1 MTDPS
6 TDSSTA
12 GPPENDTGRLDGA
25 SRARVFAVITV
36 VVLFAEVAPLQYT
49 MVSPAAQLIGR
60 SFPGVG
66 SNIAW
71 MTIIFG
77 LVGGAATPIL
87 GKLSDLYGKRT
98 MLLAVGVSFLIG
110 SLICATTG
118 DWTLFLIGRAF
129 QAVAIAAATV
139 AYGLIRDLIPRKY
152 VPLAIGLV
160 STGLGVSGVGG
171 IMLSGLL
178 TDTAG
183 WSYKALF
190 WFLVIYTLVTL
201 PLLFLVCPETKFR
214 ARQKLD
220 PMGAL
225 LLAGGVGFAL
235 LYVSNGANVGWTNGL
250 YLGYLVL
257 GVALMVLFITLER
270 RVSQPIIDM
279 RLLFSPKV
287 SMVLFVAFFAAIV
300 VGIQAF
306 AIPYMVS
313 TPNHD
318 GLVAL
323 TQQGAGARLK
333 GLGVQPSQIPV
344 KVIGDVSYGLGFT
357 LLGLAFHVQV
367 WGSWV
372 SMVSGAAS
380 GQLSGKVGARKPLLI
395 GMLAFALTSGIYAAA
410 HHGALTLALVGIVF
424 GVGFGAFYATTPNL
438 LVEASPPE
446 QQGITAGML
455 GVSNSIGTA
464 VGTAIAAAFQ
474 AAHPVKIVVLG
485 QTVFAGT
492 PDPKTGVTKR
502 AGVFTDAAYT
512 QIFIACAIAGTIALI
527 GTYLMRAGR
536 TPSTGGLGYQST
548 KEPAKETAPA

>member
-1 MTDPS
+1 MTD
-6 TDSSTA
+6 TGSSTA
-12 GPPENDTGRLDGA
+12 AAPPPENDTGRLDNA
-25 SRARVFAVITV
+25 SRGRIFAVIVV

-71 MTIIFG
+71 MTIVFG

-87 GKLSDLYGKRT
+87 GKLSDLYGKRN

-110 SLICATTG
+110 SLICATTSN
-118 DWTLFLIGRAF
+118 WTLFLIGRAF

-171 IMLSGLL
+171 IMLSGVL

-183 WSYKALF
+183 WSYKSLF

-201 PLLFLVCPETKFR
+201 PLLFIVCPETKFR

-220 PMGAL
+220 PFGAL

-235 LYVSNGANVGWTNGL
+235 LYVSNGANVGWTDPL

-257 GVALMVLFITLER
+257 GVLLVAAFVGLER
-270 RVSQPIIDM
+270 RVSQPIIDL

-287 SMVLFVAFFAAIV
+287 SVVLFIAFFASIV

-313 TPNHD
+313 TPSHN
-318 GLVAL
+318 GLIAL
-323 TQQGAGARLK
+323 TQQGAAARFK
-333 GLGVQPSQIPV
+333 GLVQPNQIPV
-344 KVIGDVSYGLGFT
+344 KVLGDIGYGLGFT

-367 WGSWV
+367 WGSSV
-372 SMVSGAAS
+372 SMFSGAAS
-380 GQLSGKVGARKPLLI
+380 GQLSGKIGARKPLLI
-395 GMLAFALTSGIYAAA
+395 GMFTFAATSGVYAAA

-424 GVGFGAFYATTPNL
+424 GVGFGAYYATTPNL

-474 AAHPVKIVVLG
+474 AAHPVRLVVAG

-492 PDPKTGVTKR
+492 PDPKTGVTER
-502 AGVFTDAAYT
+502 AGVFTDTAYT
-512 QIFIACAIAGTIALI
+512 QIFIACAIAGTIALV
-527 GTYLMRAGR
+527 GTFFMRSGR
-536 TPSTGGLGYQST
+536 TPSTGGLGYLSDT
-548 KEPAKETAPA
+548 APEKETAPA

>member
-1 MTDPS
+1 MTE
-6 TDSSTA
+6 SSTA
-12 GPPENDTGRLDGA
+12 PAPPPDNDTGRLDHA
-25 SRARVFAVITV
+25 SRARIFSVIVV

-71 MTIIFG
+71 MTIVFG

-87 GKLSDLYGKRT
+87 GKLSDLYGKRN
-98 MLLAVGVSFLIG
+98 MLLAVGVSFLFG
-110 SLICATTG
+110 SVICATTSN
-118 DWTLFLIGRAF
+118 WTLFLIGRAF

-171 IMLSGLL
+171 IMLSGVL
-178 TDTAG
+178 TDSAG
-183 WSYKALF
+183 WSYKSLF
-190 WFLVIYTLVTL
+190 WFLTIYTLVTL
-201 PLLFLVCPETKFR
+201 PLVFLICPETKFR

-220 PMGAL
+220 PLGAL
-225 LLAGGVGFAL
+225 LLAGGVGFGL
-235 LYVSNGANVGWTNGL
+235 LYVSNGANVGWTDPL
-250 YLGYLVL
+250 YLGYLIL
-257 GVALMVLFITLER
+257 GLLLIAAFVALER
-270 RVSQPIIDM
+270 RVSQPIIDLK
-279 RLLFSPKV
+279 LLFSPQV
-287 SMVLFVAFFAAIV
+287 SVVLFIGFFAAIV

-313 TPNHD
+313 TPSHSE
-318 GLVAL
+318 LIAAA
-323 TQQGAGARLK
+323 QQGAAARFK
-333 GLGVQPSQIPV
+333 GMVQPNQVPV
-344 KVIGDVSYGLGFT
+344 KVLGDVGYALGFT

-367 WGSWV
+367 YGSSV

-380 GQLSGKVGARKPLLI
+380 GQLSGKIGARRPLLL
-395 GMLAFALTSGIYAAA
+395 GMFAFALTSGIYAAW
-410 HHGALTLALVGIVF
+410 HHGALTLALVGVVF
-424 GVGFGAFYATTPNL
+424 GVGFGAYYATTPNL

-474 AAHPVKIVVLG
+474 AAHPVKLVVAG
-485 QTVFAGT
+485 QTVLAGT
-492 PDPKTGVTKR
+492 PDPKTGITER
-502 AGVFTDAAYT
+502 AAVFTDAAYT
-512 QIFIACAIAGTIALI
+512 QIFIACAIAGLIALI
-527 GTYLMRAGR
+527 GTYFMRSGR
-536 TPSTGGLGYQST
+536 TPSTGGLGYLSEST
-548 KEPAKETAPA
+548 PAKQAATA

>member
-1 MTDPS
+1 
-6 TDSSTA
+6 
-12 GPPENDTGRLDGA
+12 
-25 SRARVFAVITV
+25 
-36 VVLFAEVAPLQYT
+36 
-49 MVSPAAQLIGR
+49 
-60 SFPGVG
+60 
-66 SNIAW
+66 
-71 MTIIFG
+71 
-77 LVGGAATPIL
+77 
-87 GKLSDLYGKRT
+87 
-98 MLLAVGVSFLIG
+98 VSFLIG
-110 SLICATTG
+110 SVICATTSS
-118 DWTLFLIGRAF
+118 WTLFLIGRAF

-171 IMLSGLL
+171 IMLSGVL
-178 TDTAG
+178 TDSAG

-190 WFLVIYTLVTL
+190 WFLVIYTLITL
-201 PLLFLVCPETKFR
+201 PLLLLVCPETKFR
-214 ARQKLD
+214 VRQKLD

-235 LYVSNGANVGWTNGL
+235 LYVSNGANVGWANGL

-257 GVALMVLFITLER
+257 GIVLMAGFIVLET
-270 RVSQPIIDM
+270 RVSQPIIDV
-279 RLLFSPKV
+279 RLLFSPNV
-287 SMVLFVAFFAAIV
+287 SAVLFVAFFAAIV

-313 TPNHD
+313 TPGHD
-318 GLVAL
+318 ALVAA

-344 KVIGDVSYGLGFT
+344 KVIGDIGYGLGFT

-367 WGSWV
+367 WGSSV

-380 GQLSGKVGARKPLLI
+380 GQLSGKIGARKPLLI

-424 GVGFGAFYATTPNL
+424 GLGFGAFYATTPNL

-474 AAHPVKIVVLG
+474 AAHPVKLVVLG
-485 QTVFAGT
+485 QTVLAGT

-512 QIFIACAIAGTIALI
+512 QIFIACAIAGTIALA
-527 GTYLMRAGR
+527 GAYFMRAGR
-536 TPSTGGLGYQST
+536 TASTGGLGYLATT
-548 KEPAKETAPA
+548 KPAAKEAAPA

>member
-1 MTDPS
+1 
-6 TDSSTA
+6 
-12 GPPENDTGRLDGA
+12 
-25 SRARVFAVITV
+25 
-36 VVLFAEVAPLQYT
+36 

-87 GKLSDLYGKRT
+87 GKLSDLYGKRN

-110 SLICATTG
+110 SLICATTS

-171 IMLSGLL
+171 IMLSGVL

-220 PMGAL
+220 PFGAL

-235 LYVSNGANVGWTNGL
+235 LYVSNGANVGWTDTL
-250 YLGYLVL
+250 YLGYLLL
-257 GVALMVLFITLER
+257 GMVLMADSSCGTAGPASRSSISGCCSR
-270 RVSQPIIDM
+270 RRS
-279 RLLFSPKV
+279 RRCCSSPSSPRSWSASRPSRSRTWCPHRTRRTGV
-287 SMVLFVAFFAAIV
+287 M
-300 VGIQAF
+300 
-306 AIPYMVS
+306 
-313 TPNHD
+313 
-318 GLVAL
+318 
-323 TQQGAGARLK
+323 TQQGAAARFK
-333 GLGVQPSQIPV
+333 GLVQPNQIPV
-344 KVIGDVSYGLGFT
+344 KVLGDIGYGLGFT

-367 WGSWV
+367 WGSSV

-380 GQLSGKVGARKPLLI
+380 GQLSGKTGARKPLLI

-410 HHGALTLALVGIVF
+410 HHGALTLALVGIIF
-424 GVGFGAFYATTPNL
+424 GVGFGAYYATTPNL

-455 GVSNSIGTA
+455 GVANSIGTA

-474 AAHPVKIVVLG
+474 AAHPVQLVVAG
-485 QTVFAGT
+485 QTVLAGT
-492 PDPKTGVTKR
+492 PDPKTGITKR
-502 AGVFTDAAYT
+502 AGVFTDTAYT
-512 QIFIACAIAGTIALI
+512 QIFIAVRYSGGRSRWPVPTSCAPGVQRPLAAWATCRLGSLPRRRR
-527 GTYLMRAGR
+527 LHRRAGV
-536 TPSTGGLGYQST
+536 TPVRGGPGALRGNGWCGGWVGLACWGLWS
-548 KEPAKETAPA
+548 PA

>member
-1 MTDPS
+1 M
-6 TDSSTA
+6 
-12 GPPENDTGRLDGA
+12 
-25 SRARVFAVITV
+25 
-36 VVLFAEVAPLQYT
+36 LFAEVAPLQYT
-49 MVSPAAQLIGR
+49 MVSPAAQLIGQ

-77 LVGGAATPIL
+77 LVGGASTPIL
-87 GKLSDLYGKRT
+87 GKLSDLYGKRN

-110 SLICATTG
+110 SLICATTSN
-118 DWTLFLIGRAF
+118 WTLFLIGRAF

-171 IMLSGLL
+171 IMLSGVL
-178 TDTAG
+178 TDSAG
-183 WSYKALF
+183 WSYKSLF
-190 WFLVIYTLVTL
+190 WFLVIYTVVTL

-214 ARQKLD
+214 AKQKLD
-220 PMGAL
+220 PAGAL

-235 LYVSNGANVGWTNGL
+235 LYVSNGANVGWTNAL
-250 YLGYLVL
+250 YMGYLVL
-257 GVALMVLFITLER
+257 GVVLMAGFIVLER

-279 RLLFSPKV
+279 RLLFSPNV
-287 SMVLFVAFFAAIV
+287 STVLFVAFFAAIV

-313 TPNHD
+313 TPNAH
-318 GLVAL
+318 GLIAA
-323 TQQGAGARLK
+323 TQQGAAARFK
-333 GLGVQPSQIPV
+333 GLVQPDQIPV

-367 WGSWV
+367 WGSSV

-380 GQLSGKVGARKPLLI
+380 GQLSGKIGARKPLLI
-395 GMLAFALTSGIYAAA
+395 GMLAFALTSGVYAAA

-474 AAHPVKIVVLG
+474 AAHPVKLVVAG
-485 QTVFAGT
+485 QTVLAGT

-512 QIFIACAIAGTIALI
+512 QIFIACAIAGVIALA
-527 GTYLMRAGR
+527 GVYFMRAGR
-536 TPSTGGLGYQST
+536 TASTGGLGYLVG
-548 KEPAKETAPA
+548 KEPVKETAPA

>member
-6 TDSSTA
+6 TA
-12 GPPENDTGRLDGA
+12 AAPPPENDTGRLDGA
-25 SRARVFAVITV
+25 SRARIFTVIAV

-49 MVSPAAQLIGR
+49 MVSPAAQLIGQ

-77 LVGGAATPIL
+77 LVGGASTPIL
-87 GKLSDLYGKRT
+87 GKLSDLYGKRN

-110 SLICATTG
+110 SLICATTSN
-118 DWTLFLIGRAF
+118 WTLFLIGRAF

-171 IMLSGLL
+171 IMLSGVL
-178 TDTAG
+178 TDSAG
-183 WSYKALF
+183 WSYKSLF
-190 WFLVIYTLVTL
+190 WFLVIYTVVTL

-214 ARQKLD
+214 AKQKLD
-220 PMGAL
+220 PAGAL

-235 LYVSNGANVGWTNGL
+235 LYVSNGANVGWTNAL
-250 YLGYLVL
+250 YMGYLVL
-257 GVALMVLFITLER
+257 GVVLMAGFIVLER

-279 RLLFSPKV
+279 RLLFSPNV
-287 SMVLFVAFFAAIV
+287 STVLFVAFFAAIV

-313 TPNHD
+313 TPNAH
-318 GLVAL
+318 GLIAA
-323 TQQGAGARLK
+323 TQQGAAARFK
-333 GLGVQPSQIPV
+333 GLVQPDQIPV

-367 WGSWV
+367 WGSSV

-380 GQLSGKVGARKPLLI
+380 GQLSGKIGARKPLLI
-395 GMLAFALTSGIYAAA
+395 GMLAFALTSGVYAAA

-474 AAHPVKIVVLG
+474 AAHPVKLVVAG
-485 QTVFAGT
+485 QTVLAGT

-512 QIFIACAIAGTIALI
+512 QIFIACAIAGVIALA
-527 GTYLMRAGR
+527 GVYFMRAGR
-536 TPSTGGLGYQST
+536 TASTGGLGYLVG
-548 KEPAKETAPA
+548 KEPVKETAPA

>member
-1 MTDPS
+1 M

-12 GPPENDTGRLDGA
+12 AALPPENDTGRLDDA
-25 SRARVFAVITV
+25 SRARIFSVIVV

-87 GKLSDLYGKRT
+87 GKLSDLYGKRN

-110 SLICATTG
+110 SLICATTSN
-118 DWTLFLIGRAF
+118 WTLFLIGRAF

-171 IMLSGLL
+171 IMLSGVL

-201 PLLFLVCPETKFR
+201 PLVFLICPETKFR

-220 PMGAL
+220 PFGAL

-235 LYVSNGANVGWTNGL
+235 LYVSNGANVGWTDPL
-250 YLGYLVL
+250 YLSYLIL
-257 GVALMVLFITLER
+257 GLLLIGAFVGLEKR
-270 RVSQPIIDM
+270 ISQPIIDL

-287 SMVLFVAFFAAIV
+287 SMVLFIAFFASIV

-313 TPNHD
+313 TPTHN
-318 GLVAL
+318 GLIAM
-323 TQQGAGARLK
+323 TQQGAAARFK
-333 GLGVQPSQIPV
+333 GLVQPDQIPV
-344 KVIGDVSYGLGFT
+344 KVLGNLSYGLGFT
-357 LLGLAFHVQV
+357 LLGLAFRVQV
-367 WGSWV
+367 WGSTV
-372 SMVSGAAS
+372 AMFSGAAS
-380 GQLSGKVGARKPLLI
+380 GQLSGKIGARKPLLV
-395 GMLAFALTSGIYAAA
+395 GMFTFAVTSGIYAAA

-424 GVGFGAFYATTPNL
+424 GVGFGAYYATTPNL

-474 AAHPVKIVVLG
+474 AAHPVKLIVAG
-485 QTVFAGT
+485 QTVLAGT
-492 PDPKTGVTKR
+492 PDPKTGITER
-502 AGVFTDAAYT
+502 AGVFTDSAYT
-512 QIFIACAIAGTIALI
+512 QIFIACAIAGAIALI
-527 GTYLMRAGR
+527 GTYFMRSGR
-536 TPSTGGLGYQST
+536 TASTGGLGYLSDA
-548 KEPAKETAPA
+548 KPPAKEAATA